1 MHILNKLIAT
11 LKRICG
17 GQMVTVFLTI
27 LVVAAFFFG
36 YLQRPS
42 PETTATISQPAP
54 NVVTIEVPVEVI
66 TERVVVEYIEI
77 EDQTAALAL
86 LEQNDELKIR
96 VEQLSVS
103 LAEAQ
108 SSGTGVAVTTVV
120 PPTETAPAVATVTF
134 KDWRLDFTAENN
146 IANYTLTQKFSIVNS
161 VGRDKDNVPTNLIRL
176 YEIGP
181 NDERVLIP
189 TTETTTVAVTGNTPH
204 FYTKLTVQ
212 GGVGRAGGEQRIFF
226 ATPWLKRGNTTATE
240 DTRWAFLTPMVA
252 LSKEEQSVGIAPIS
266 FNLGSLARQP
276 LTNLWFSPYVGTTT
290 GVTINQTGFVVSVTF

>member
-1 MHILNKLIAT
+1 MYILKL
-11 LKRICG
+11 LG
-17 GQMVTVFLTI
+17 GHVALAV
-27 LVVAAFFFG
+27 LVALVIAAFFFG

-42 PETTATISQPAP
+42 PETNVTISQPAP
-54 NVVTIEVPVEVI
+54 NVTTIEVPVPVI
-66 TERVVVEYIEI
+66 TERIVVEYIEV
-77 EDQTAALAL
+77 EDQTTALAL
-86 LEQNDELKIR
+86 LEENEELKVR

-108 SSGTGVAVTTVV
+108 SSGTGVATTTVV
-120 PPTETAPAVATVTF
+120 PATETAPAVATVTF

-146 IANYTLTQKFSIVNS
+146 IANYTLTQKFSIINS

-189 TTETTTVAVTGNTPH
+189 TTETTTVAVTGSAPH

-212 GGVGRAGGEQRIFF
+212 GGVGHVGGKQRIFF

-240 DTRWAFLTPMVA
+240 DTRWAFITPMVA
-252 LSKEEQSVGIAPIS
+252 LSKEEQSIGIAPIS
-266 FNLGSLARQP
+266 FNLGSLSRQP

-290 GVTINQTGFVVSVTF
+290 GVTINHTGFVVSVTF